1 MVVVNSHKTPWDC
14 GNLDGIEVR
23 RGICVNYRSTF
34 DFDTGMGDGLGGT

>member
-23 RGICVNYRSTF
+23 RGICVNYCSTF